1 MVDDKLHIICKK
13 CGKLRP
19 LQAFKTNYKAR
30 ICNKCFEPPAEATTD
45 LVKHVQGLYEKKKPA
60 NRR

>member
-19 LQAFKTNYKAR
+19 KQTFNADYKAR
-30 ICNKCFEPPAEATTD
+30 ICNKCLEPPAEPITD